1 MDSQLS
7 PMASTPM
14 SELLP
19 GNMSLSELMNNT
31 YGVLLIG
38 TLFATFVSGMNAL
51 QTILYFRLYPEDTV
65 TLKALVAA
73 VMGLDIAHT
82 GLLWAHLWF
91 FLVKKFGIPAQV
103 DVIQKPLIVPGAIIV
118 GMVIAFIVHMFYL
131 RCVFDLSHRNYWIS
145 VPILVLILGY
155 TASLFVLI
163 AKVYKY
169 QLLSDFSA
177 SGDAWLLS
185 ITFSC
190 SAAAD
195 IATMVCLFVLLQASR
210 KRSISL
216 NNTIDQLILYT
227 LEMGSLTAF
236 MTITTM
242 ITWFVQRN
250 QISLVSLTLFLSL
263 VKAYACAFLG
273 SLNTRYQLRRSQ
285 NTQGSSGRNAARPE
299 NAAYQYQSTERT
311 DISSTQSQ
319 RLAPKRRQP
328 SPDRPHDI
336 EVAEPVPLMRRIW
349 NRIR

>member
-1 MDSQLS
+1 
-7 PMASTPM
+7 M
-14 SELLP
+14 SVLP
-19 GNMSLSELMNNT
+19 GNVSLSEFMNNT
-31 YGVLLIG
+31 YGALLIG
-38 TLFATFVSGMNAL
+38 TLVATFVSGMNAL
-51 QTILYFRLYPEDTV
+51 QTILYCRLYPEDTV

-82 GLLWAHLWF
+82 GLLWADLWF
-91 FLVKKFGIPAQV
+91 FFVENFGNPAQV
-103 DVIQKPLIVPGAIIV
+103 NVIQKPLVVPGAILV

-131 RCVFDLSHRNYWIS
+131 RRVFDLSHRNYWIS

-155 TASLFVLI
+155 TASVFVLI

-185 ITFSC
+185 IGFSC

-195 IATMVCLFVLLQASR
+195 IAIMACLFVLLRASR

-216 NNTIDQLILYT
+216 NNAIDQLILYT

-236 MTITTM
+236 MAIAIM

-250 QISLVSLTLFLSL
+250 QISLVFLALYLSL
-263 VKAYACAFLG
+263 AKAYTCAFLG
-273 SLNTRYQLRRSQ
+273 SLNTRYQLRHSQ
-285 NTQGSSGRNAARPE
+285 TTQGSSGRNIARPE

-311 DISSTQSQ
+311 DISSTPSQ
-319 RLAPKRRQP
+319 ILAPKRRQP
-328 SPDRPHDI
+328 SPDTRPHDI
-336 EVAEPVPLMRRIW
+336 HVDVTRRIW
-349 NRIR
+349 NDDV